1 MAGRLI
7 TFEGGEGA
15 GKSTCMDH
23 AAAWLRERGQTVVC
37 TREPG
42 GTPLAERIRETL
54 LYPDTEQA
62 EADTELLLIFAARA
76 QHIARVIRPAL
87 AADQWVLCDRFTD
100 ATFAYQGGGNGI
112 ARERIEALQELV
124 QDGLRPERT
133 LLFDLPVEQGLERAG
148 RRSEPDRFESSGNDF
163 LERVR
168 ATYLER
174 ARAEPARF
182 RVLDASRPLDRVY
195 AALEDALEELWGD
208 WHE

>member
-1 MAGRLI
+1 MTGRLI

-15 GKSTCMDH
+15 GKSTCITH
-23 AAAWLRERGQTVVC
+23 AAEWLRQRGQTVVC

-42 GTPLAERIRETL
+42 GTPLAEQIRETL
-54 LYPDTEQA
+54 LHPEAETA

-87 AADQWVLCDRFTD
+87 AANQWVLCDRFTD

-112 ARERIEALQELV
+112 EAARIEQLQELV
-124 QDGLRPERT
+124 QDGLRPDRT

-148 RRSEPDRFESSGNDF
+148 KRSRPDRFESSGNDF

-182 RVLDASRPLDRVY
+182 RVLDAGQPLDAVY
-195 AALEDALEELWGD
+195 PALEDALEELWRD